1 MFRLPKIR
9 NRHHSRGQSI
19 VEFALILPVLV
30 FLLLVTLDAGRL
42 FMSYITLTNVTRV
55 AANFGSTNPG
65 AFTGTPDTT
74 TYDAVVNRESAGLN
88 CDLQPA
94 GAYTPPIPTYP
105 NGTGLSGISVA
116 SMTCKFS
123 MLTPFITAF
132 FGGPLPITAS
142 AEFPIRT
149 GAIANIGGT
158 TTLPPPGSP
167 QAGFDF
173 VDSSGTLDSFGNE
186 SGVGPVTVNVKST
199 SVNAQTWDWNWGDS
213 SLDEFVSA
221 PATHT
226 YAADAPGVYTVTL
239 TVRNTVG
246 TSSRSRVV
254 TVTAAAPLPVAAF
267 YGTPVAGPPK
277 YINGGGSSGTPIS
290 GSLPLDVNFTNVS
303 TNGAT
308 TYSWNFGDS
317 GSSTVSGP
325 LHQYTA
331 LGVFS
336 VTLTVTAPTGGTPT
350 TRTAYVTT
358 GCVVPNFANTSTSA
372 AQATWANAG
381 FSGTITYDPNGS
393 GASSTTPPSTP
404 KNIEKQTLNGGDFV
418 PATRLDTSSPWIC
431 APDITLWYKK

>member
-9 NRHHSRGQSI
+9 NRERSRGQSV

-42 FMSYITLTNVTRV
+42 FMSYITLTNATRV
-55 AANFGSTNPG
+55 AANFGATIPG

-74 TYDAVVNRESAGLN
+74 TYDAVVNRETAGLN
-88 CDLQPA
+88 CKLRAA
-94 GAYTPPIPTYP
+94 GGYTPPIPTYP

-116 SMTCKFS
+116 SMTCDFS

-132 FGGPLPITAS
+132 FGNAPLPITAS

-173 VDSSGTLDSFGNE
+173 IDSSGTLDGFGNE

-199 SVNAQTWDWNWGDS
+199 SLNAQTWDWNWGDL

-226 YAADAPGVYTVTL
+226 YAAPGVYTVTL
-239 TVRNTVG
+239 TVTNTVG

-267 YGTPVAGPPK
+267 YGTPVANPPQ
-277 YINGGGSSGTPIS
+277 YTAGGGSSGAAIV
-290 GSLPLDVNFTNVS
+290 GSLPLNVNFTNVS

-308 TYSWNFGDS
+308 NYSWDFGDS
-317 GSSTVSGP
+317 GSSTASGP
-325 LHQYTA
+325 QHQYTA

-358 GCVVPNFANTSTSA
+358 GCVVPNFANTLTSA

-381 FSGTITYDPNGS
+381 FSGTITYDPNGN
-393 GASSTTPPSTP
+393 GTSSTTPPSP
-404 KNIEKQTLNGGDFV
+404 AKNIEKQTLNGGDFV
-418 PATRLDTSSPWIC
+418 PATRLNSGSPWKC
-431 APDITLWYKK
+431 APDITLGYHT